1 MKVTTYDLRKL
12 RAVASLQI
20 KSKIVLEVILKTMEL
35 RGTEAKD
42 SDLGKVST

>member
-12 RAVASLQI
+12 RAVASL
-20 KSKIVLEVILKTMEL
+20 KTKPKIVLEVILKTMEL